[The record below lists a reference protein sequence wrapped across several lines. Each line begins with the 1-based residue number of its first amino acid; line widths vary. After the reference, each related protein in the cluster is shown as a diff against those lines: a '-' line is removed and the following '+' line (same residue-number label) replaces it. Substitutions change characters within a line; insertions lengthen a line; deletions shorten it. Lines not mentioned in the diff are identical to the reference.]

1 MAISATAARS
11 ISLFCV
17 AFLTISAIIVLGI
30 TAWAVQSDKSV
41 TVIYTLVIAC
51 LTVFFVFTLLG
62 LSFFSYR
69 KPIFHVISSI
79 LEFIL
84 AFLFFTLVA
93 AIFSFITVYALAE
106 ESHGRD
112 MTRKE
117 KPATAHPEAE
127 VNPETQV
134 NNGHVNNGHVDNG
147 LPPNNVV

>member
-1 MAISATAARS
+1 M
-11 ISLFCV
+11 LPG
-17 AFLTISAIIVLGI
+17 VLGDSLCTDLI
-30 TAWAVQSDKSV
+30 
-41 TVIYTLVIAC
+41 L
-51 LTVFFVFTLLG
+51 
-62 LSFFSYR
+62 FS
-69 KPIFHVISSI
+69 
-79 LEFIL
+79 
-84 AFLFFTLVA
+84 FFTLVA